1 MLGLVIM
8 MHILQKKNEHEF
20 SLRNDQRSLR
30 QRFCFPSRGCSRF
43 ICRGTIVFLFL
54 LLAGGAL
61 DSRRLIADEGLDNYN
76 VAVGLFKQ
84 NRWNQAADQFR
95 KFLKNH
101 EKHENCKPL
110 PDDRHD
116 SARSLFQR

>member
-8 MHILQKKNEHEF
+8 MLILQKKNEHEI
-20 SLRNDQRSLR
+20 SLRNDQRSLQ
-30 QRFCFPSRGCSRF
+30 QRFGFPRRGFSGF
-43 ICRGTIVFLFL
+43 IFRGTIVVLFL
-54 LLAGGAL
+54 IMAGGGL
-61 DSRRLIADEGLDNYN
+61 DSSRLIADEGLDNYN

-101 EKHENCKPL
+101 EKNML
-110 PDDRHD
+110 
-116 SARSLFQR
+116 AT